1 MDFDEKLVE
10 KCKNYIENEVF
21 NYIKENIDYFLI
33 QELNYWKSADELLEN
48 TSMKDGKHIYKR
60 VLKEKE
66 NDLFIDFC
74 NENNLNAE
82 ESNPAIYGI

>member
-1 MDFDEKLVE
+1 MEFNEKLVE
-10 KCKNYIENEVF
+10 ECKNYIENEVF

-48 TSMKDGKHIYKR
+48 ASMKDGKHIYKR

-66 NDLFIDFC
+66 N
-74 NENNLNAE
+74 
-82 ESNPAIYGI
+82 